1 MSKKKVTLTEAKE
14 ILESEKVFYN
24 GENKFNVVD
33 AGKYSS
39 GVTIV
44 VPQEWKIGAGK
55 RAESPIKYEEI
66 RELTAEMNIDFNGD
80 ESVLLGEYRV
90 SKNGKPVFEL
100 TKPTKARDVMIKI
113 NWGGSFNS
121 TSGLGREEAKE
132 IGAKFFKR
140 SSSNGGGLGRDYLV
154 LPVGFVKDREP
165 RDVSE
170 LLKKV
175 EENQNIEEAKM
186 DKSIAEADARINNS
200 IANRERILKM
210 AEPIIEEIKKYKPD
224 YKYEA
229 LEEYFKSTGGFFYER
244 YDENLIKKLK
254 GYMEFTK
261 DGYQRR
267 KKYEPQY
274 MSMKEV
280 LKDIEIS
287 IKSNQIGVFLR
298 GGLLDYEKEFDYT
311 QSSYENFLNKVKEL
325 QNKYIEKQ
333 QEITKLENNIKQNG
347 KRKQKENLVDDIIK
361 LVKEKSAAEEKMKK
375 VEELV
380 QKYEEQVKENEKE
393 QSVEEI

>member
-1 MSKKKVTLTEAKE
+1 
-14 ILESEKVFYN
+14 
-24 GENKFNVVD
+24 
-33 AGKYSS
+33 
-39 GVTIV
+39 
-44 VPQEWKIGAGK
+44 
-55 RAESPIKYEEI
+55 
-66 RELTAEMNIDFNGD
+66 
-80 ESVLLGEYRV
+80 
-90 SKNGKPVFEL
+90 
-100 TKPTKARDVMIKI
+100 
-113 NWGGSFNS
+113 
-121 TSGLGREEAKE
+121 
-132 IGAKFFKR
+132 
-140 SSSNGGGLGRDYLV
+140 
-154 LPVGFVKDREP
+154 
-165 RDVSE
+165 
-170 LLKKV
+170 
-175 EENQNIEEAKM
+175 
-186 DKSIAEADARINNS
+186 
-200 IANRERILKM
+200 
-210 AEPIIEEIKKYKPD
+210 
-224 YKYEA
+224 
-229 LEEYFKSTGGFFYER
+229 
-244 YDENLIKKLK
+244 
-254 GYMEFTK
+254 MEFTK

>member
-1 MSKKKVTLTEAKE
+1 
-14 ILESEKVFYN
+14 
-24 GENKFNVVD
+24 
-33 AGKYSS
+33 
-39 GVTIV
+39 
-44 VPQEWKIGAGK
+44 
-55 RAESPIKYEEI
+55 
-66 RELTAEMNIDFNGD
+66 
-80 ESVLLGEYRV
+80 
-90 SKNGKPVFEL
+90 
-100 TKPTKARDVMIKI
+100 
-113 NWGGSFNS
+113 
-121 TSGLGREEAKE
+121 
-132 IGAKFFKR
+132 
-140 SSSNGGGLGRDYLV
+140 
-154 LPVGFVKDREP
+154 
-165 RDVSE
+165 
-170 LLKKV
+170 
-175 EENQNIEEAKM
+175 
-186 DKSIAEADARINNS
+186 
-200 IANRERILKM
+200 
-210 AEPIIEEIKKYKPD
+210 
-224 YKYEA
+224 
-229 LEEYFKSTGGFFYER
+229 
-244 YDENLIKKLK
+244 
-254 GYMEFTK
+254 
-261 DGYQRR
+261 
-267 KKYEPQY
+267 